1 MQISVPGYVL
11 HCESFNTNLAAVLMK
26 KYTKEPCFCC
36 SVEPV
41 QTAQNQCCVKCI
53 QVLPSNGEKNCDYKI
68 TEYSMESLPK
78 KVEMCMSVIMHVMV
92 IN

>member
-1 MQISVPGYVL
+1 
-11 HCESFNTNLAAVLMK
+11 MK
-26 KYTKEPCFCC
+26 KYTKDPAF
-36 SVEPV
+36 VV
-41 QTAQNQCCVKCI
+41 QLNQYRQHKTNVITFNMCKMYTSAPI
-53 QVLPSNGEKNCDYKI
+53 KWGKNCDYKI

>member
-1 MQISVPGYVL
+1 
-11 HCESFNTNLAAVLMK
+11 MK
-26 KYTKEPCFCC
+26 KYTKDPAF
-36 SVEPV
+36 VV
-41 QTAQNQCCVKCI
+41 QLNQYRQHKTNVITFTHVKCI